1 MTTIDCGASWAER
14 RPGQAQPDDV
24 ATTTDEAGPN
34 AGRGHDKAIW
44 SSTMSDLPAE
54 IGPTTE
60 AIIEETRRI
69 TPETSDEVRH
79 LVIRVLDPAF
89 QFVEGQ
95 SIGVVVPGPH
105 PFGNPYHLRRYSIAN
120 ARNLPDQEE
129 VVIDLLVRRCFYL
142 DEVSGER
149 YPGIASNYLCD
160 ARPGQ
165 TITIS
170 GPYLSPFKIPRDNTA
185 NLLMIGTGTGIAPF
199 RAFAQSIYERRGGW
213 KGQVRLYYGGRT
225 GLDLMYA
232 NDEESDLTNYYDD
245 KTFKAFKAMGSRPMM
260 TSSQALE
267 QGLKAN
273 AADACNLIAE
283 PNTYVFVSGLGKI
296 AMVLDK
302 VMAEQ
307 AGSMEAWRARKQELI
322 DAGRWSELIYN

>member
-1 MTTIDCGASWAER
+1 
-14 RPGQAQPDDV
+14 
-24 ATTTDEAGPN
+24 
-34 AGRGHDKAIW
+34 
-44 SSTMSDLPAE
+44 MSDFPAD

-60 AIIEETRRI
+60 AVIKETQRI
-69 TPETSDEVRH
+69 TPESTDEVRH
-79 LVIRVLDPAF
+79 LVIRVLDPDF

-95 SIGVVVPGPH
+95 SIGVLVPGPH

-120 ARNLPDQEE
+120 ARNLPGQDE
-129 VVIDLLVRRCFYL
+129 IKLDLLVRRCFYL

-160 ARPGQ
+160 AKPGDR
-165 TITIS
+165 ITIS
-170 GPYLSPFKIPRDNTA
+170 GPYLSPFKIPRDDTA

-199 RAFAQSIYERRGGW
+199 RAFAQLIYERRGGW
-213 KGQVRLYYGGRT
+213 QGQVRLYYGGRT

-232 NDEESDLTNYYDD
+232 NDEQNDLANYYDD
-245 KTFKAFKAMGSRPMM
+245 KTFKAFKALAPRPLMS
-260 TSSQALE
+260 SSQALE
-267 QGLKAN
+267 QGLKAH
-273 AADACNLIAE
+273 AADACKLIAE

-296 AMVLDK
+296 AAVLDK

-322 DAGRWSELIYN
+322 DQGRWSELVYN